1 MDQKKLEEAKIKAA
15 SYFKTKPANFPEGR
29 PYNCCETVLVV
40 LKDFYPSLNSELIP
54 KIGTVIGAGLSLTGN
69 QCGALTGAAMVI
81 GAEYGRNKPE
91 ENPEKAWSMGQKLV
105 EAFKKVFEYTTCRE
119 LTRVDLRTSEGLQK
133 YFKEIHDS
141 ACNERVMFAIE
152 KAIEIIG
159 KNKK

>member
-1 MDQKKLEEAKIKAA
+1 
-15 SYFKTKPANFPEGR
+15 
-29 PYNCCETVLVV
+29 
-40 LKDFYPSLNSELIP
+40 
-54 KIGTVIGAGLSLTGN
+54 
-69 QCGALTGAAMVI
+69 
-81 GAEYGRNKPE
+81 
-91 ENPEKAWSMGQKLV
+91 
-105 EAFKKVFEYTTCRE
+105 VFEYTTCRE